1 MAQDDESDMG
11 RRLSQLA
18 GLVILGM
25 IVSRTGRLVQFG
37 EGHIQWHLIV
47 IAAALLGGV
56 VWWLL
61 RQVDPGQT
69 WSQVIF
75 LLGAAVVFLRVAVPE
90 TLVYGV
96 IPTSSTLPGLTAAL
110 EEAFRTILSGVAP
123 VVPLPGLVAILSA
136 LFWVLGGL
144 FAQGA
149 VTGRVGVMLVP
160 AGAVYLQF
168 AVFDRQPAGISWMVA
183 TAVVIGL
190 ALAGIVLD
198 RGEGMGRARDRSGLP
213 LPHSSPRAAFMMAA
227 LVGVMSIAA
236 TTNAM
241 GLVSEYGNLPWQSG
255 TGGIGD
261 GLGGNIVFDRFVDL
275 RQRLISR
282 ENALLFR
289 ATLGPGAPPANQI
302 YWRME
307 TLDLFD
313 GVSWRRGNSQTR
325 LATTGPLGDPAHT
338 YRGSKAPILQRV
350 YISRLGGALLPTA
363 GEPVALHEI
372 SGEKTIE
379 PGEIRF
385 GRDGALFRAVGIA
398 PDDNYQVETS
408 MPLVEADLGAL
419 ATGPDGQL
427 SPLFAGAAERGL
439 FSAEPGAPPG
449 ETTRPPDIDR
459 FLQLPR
465 NMPGTLVATAR
476 RVTRGAT
483 TDFERAWMLQHWFRD
498 SGEFTYSQTVTTGH
512 GSLVLDSWLND
523 ATSQN
528 YRTGYCEQFAAAMGV
543 LGRILGIPTRVVWGF
558 TPGRVTEAD
567 GIEVIEVRDTNAH
580 AWVEMWMDGFGWVRF
595 DPTPRGEALPP
606 SMTADFAPEEVLP
619 PVEGPQPGTVGP
631 DPEDPGFI
639 DDPLPPFEGGGTN
652 VPGQGDGVSWWI
664 AVPILA
670 LLAGAIPM
678 FKRLRR
684 RRRLERARNG
694 DITALWDELV
704 DRLTDLGDP
713 VVETLTPI
721 EWAEERGSALMPLAR
736 GYARAVYGGK
746 QTTLSQ
752 AEILEL
758 EWWLQNRYDG
768 RRRALAALNPKS
780 LLK

>member
-1 MAQDDESDMG
+1 
-11 RRLSQLA
+11 
-18 GLVILGM
+18 
-25 IVSRTGRLVQFG
+25 
-37 EGHIQWHLIV
+37 
-47 IAAALLGGV
+47 
-56 VWWLL
+56 
-61 RQVDPGQT
+61 
-69 WSQVIF
+69 
-75 LLGAAVVFLRVAVPE
+75 
-90 TLVYGV
+90 
-96 IPTSSTLPGLTAAL
+96 
-110 EEAFRTILSGVAP
+110 
-123 VVPLPGLVAILSA
+123 
-136 LFWVLGGL
+136 
-144 FAQGA
+144 
-149 VTGRVGVMLVP
+149 
-160 AGAVYLQF
+160 
-168 AVFDRQPAGISWMVA
+168 
-183 TAVVIGL
+183 
-190 ALAGIVLD
+190 
-198 RGEGMGRARDRSGLP
+198 
-213 LPHSSPRAAFMMAA
+213 
-227 LVGVMSIAA
+227 
-236 TTNAM
+236 
-241 GLVSEYGNLPWQSG
+241 
-255 TGGIGD
+255 
-261 GLGGNIVFDRFVDL
+261 
-275 RQRLISR
+275 
-282 ENALLFR
+282 
-289 ATLGPGAPPANQI
+289 
-302 YWRME
+302 
-307 TLDLFD
+307 
-313 GVSWRRGNSQTR
+313 
-325 LATTGPLGDPAHT
+325 
-338 YRGSKAPILQRV
+338 
-350 YISRLGGALLPTA
+350 
-363 GEPVALHEI
+363 
-372 SGEKTIE
+372 
-379 PGEIRF
+379 
-385 GRDGALFRAVGIA
+385 
-398 PDDNYQVETS
+398 